1 MAKKKVTSK
10 KPSTSKKKVEKK
22 KEAKF
27 EEPVIVQNRVQVV
40 PHVKRKTIFNTNRI
54 VDAKSL
60 V

>member
-40 PHVKRKTIFNTNRI
+40 PYVKRKTIFNTN
-54 VDAKSL
+54 KK
-60 V
+60 